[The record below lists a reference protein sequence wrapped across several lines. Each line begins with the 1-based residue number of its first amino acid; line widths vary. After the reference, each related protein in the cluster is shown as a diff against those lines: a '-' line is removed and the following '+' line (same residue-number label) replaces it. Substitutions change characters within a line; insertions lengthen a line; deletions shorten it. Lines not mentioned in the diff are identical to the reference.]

1 MPECNNRGCVEEA
14 DNYCSQMCEGEDR
27 GCVEELE
34 YKKLATCKNC
44 GREADYH
51 QTMSPDP
58 TFCSYRCERSYSL
71 WIEEAVDRA
80 QQRAIDAAE

>member
-1 MPECNNRGCVEEA
+1 M
-14 DNYCSQMCEGEDR
+14 QGEDR
-27 GCVEELE
+27 VRAEELE
-34 YKKLATCKNC
+34 CKNC

-51 QTMSPDP
+51 QTMSPGP